1 MGLTIA
7 AWKYELVPSAW
18 GDITVVWQGGLS
30 GTRELI
36 NEVVLPGGKTAC
48 AGELS
53 RRYPGLVRGTSAFVH
68 ALCRDLGRALAGKA
82 VRFSLADLDMASRP
96 AFTRQV
102 LTACFRIPRGTVL
115 SYGELAVC
123 VGSPRGA
130 RAVGQVM
137 AANPFPIIIP
147 CHRVIRSD
155 GSLGGYG
162 GGLAMKKALLS
173 METM

>member
-1 MGLTIA
+1 VGLTIA

-18 GDITVVWQGGLS
+18 GDITVVWHGGLS

-36 NEVVLPGGKTAC
+36 NEVVLPGGKTAG
-48 AGELS
+48 AEELS
-53 RRYPGLVRGTSAFVH
+53 RRYPGLVRGTSAFVRGF
-68 ALCRDLGRALAGKA
+68 CNDLGRALEGEA
-82 VRFSLADLDMASRP
+82 VRFSLADLDMARCP
-96 AFTRQV
+96 DFTWRV

-162 GGLAMKKALLS
+162 GGLAMKKALLA